1 MTLSLTASRQSS
13 QHSSPHPLTT
23 LISNDHLAS
32 QEGGS
37 LNLLRKIK
45 IMNLALLFFSNLC
58 IPLELNSE
66 IMHVNL
72 F

>member
-1 MTLSLTASRQSS
+1 
-13 QHSSPHPLTT
+13 
-23 LISNDHLAS
+23 
-32 QEGGS
+32 
-37 LNLLRKIK
+37 LLRKIK